1 MRPAIL
7 SVFLLFAVSI
17 AAPISDRARAQY
29 GAEQPRELVAQ
40 IQERLIGLGYDP
52 GPADGILGAR
62 TRAAIQ
68 TFRADRKSKKPSS
81 VEELRLAIQL
91 LQLFSEEGSGL
102 ADHPKALPKSTSDS
116 LTSQVAQ
123 TECPKPATAA
133 APSPQEIARAVFPSV
148 VLLIM
153 EDQNGQV
160 LSQGSGF
167 VVSKGV
173 VATNFHV
180 VEDAASGVAKFLGS
194 KAVHEIRGIVG
205 LDERRD
211 LVLLAIPDAR
221 RTSLCLGS
229 ADRMEVGERVYA
241 IGNPMGLEGTFSEG
255 IVSGV
260 RHIGGDTVIQIT
272 APISPGSSGGPVL
285 NDQGQVIG
293 VATATF
299 EGGQN
304 LNFAIPSSYLGA
316 LVANTIPVRPL
327 SSATKRSTGK
337 SVTNM
342 LGGKSVKG
350 VVIGHIDWGYSLTCF
365 SFSVRNL
372 LRQPVKNVTAIGI
385 FYDEQR
391 VPIHVQE
398 IAYNAVIPARL
409 AKRSMVCVPG
419 GVWGIAK
426 SGKETRVEFRILDF
440 EIAG

>member
-1 MRPAIL
+1 MRPVIL
-7 SVFLLFAVSI
+7 SVFMLFAVSI

-29 GAEQPRELVAQ
+29 DAEQPSELVTQ
-40 IQERLIGLGYDP
+40 IQKLLMGLGYDP
-52 GPADGILGAR
+52 GEADGIRGTR

-68 TFRADRKSKKPSS
+68 AFQANRRSKKSLSVKEFDLYDRLHRLLSQDESNLIERPGALAKPSHDS
-81 VEELRLAIQL
+81 PA
-91 LQLFSEEGSGL
+91 LQ
-102 ADHPKALPKSTSDS
+102 
-116 LTSQVAQ
+116 VVQ
-123 TECPKPATAA
+123 TECPKPASAVG
-133 APSPQEIARAVFPSV
+133 PSPQVIARAVFPSV
-148 VLLIM
+148 VLLVM
-153 EDQNGQV
+153 EDQNGQA

-167 VVSKGV
+167 IVSKGV

-205 LDERRD
+205 IDEQRD

-241 IGNPMGLEGTFSEG
+241 VGNPMGLEGTFSEG

-260 RHIGGDTVIQIT
+260 RHVGGDTVIQIT

-299 EGGQN
+299 AGGQN

-316 LVANTIPVRPL
+316 LVANAISVRPL
-327 SSATKRSTGK
+327 SSATKRSAGK
-337 SVTNM
+337 SVTNV
-342 LGGKSVKG
+342 LGGKSVEG
-350 VVIGHIDWGYSLTCF
+350 VVVGHIDWGYSQRCF

-372 LRQPVKNVTAIGI
+372 LRQPVENVTAIGI
-385 FYDEQR
+385 FFDKQH

-398 IAYNAVIPARL
+398 IVYKAVVPARL
-409 AKRSMVCVPG
+409 AKRSSVCVPA
-419 GVWGIAK
+419 GVKGIAK

-440 EIAG
+440 KIAG